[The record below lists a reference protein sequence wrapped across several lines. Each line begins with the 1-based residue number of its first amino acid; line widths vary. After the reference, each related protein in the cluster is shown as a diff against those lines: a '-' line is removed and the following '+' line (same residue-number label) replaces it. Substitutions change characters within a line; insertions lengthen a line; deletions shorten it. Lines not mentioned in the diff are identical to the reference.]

1 MVIVAGHLLADPS
14 QRDTDHRLWGVV
26 EDARR
31 VPGCL
36 DFAITADLVD
46 PGCIDV
52 FARWESQSVVE
63 TFHGSGPSEEQGA
76 AVVSASVADY
86 DVDNV
91 RPLT

>member
-1 MVIVAGHLLADPS
+1 M
-14 QRDTDHRLWGVV
+14 
-26 EDARR
+26 
-31 VPGCL
+31 
-36 DFAITADLVD
+36 D

-63 TFHGSGPSEEQGA
+63 TSHGSGPSEEQGA
-76 AVVSASVADY
+76 AVVSASVAEY